1 MLTLGL
7 ISSVFGLAFG
17 IFFSFGGGGQAMAA
31 VVFGTWFLLSLVLA
45 YRAIRG
51 GDVDR
56 HRRWMIRAFA
66 VGLGVGTIRLWVGL
80 LVAVGIGEQPAFA
93 PAFWLGFGMH
103 VVAAELWLA
112 WRPTVTA

>member
-1 MLTLGL
+1 
-7 ISSVFGLAFG
+7 
-17 IFFSFGGGGQAMAA
+17 MAS
-31 VVFGTWFLLSLVLA
+31 VVFGTWFLVSLVLA

-80 LVAVGIGEQPAFA
+80 LVAAGIGEQPAFA